1 MKKEHSSIKLSFV
14 LACYNVEKY
23 ISRTVESIFKDI
35 FFTAET
41 VEVIAINDGS
51 TDATLEK
58 LHQLEKK
65 YPISVIH
72 QENKGVGLTKNKGL
86 EEAKGEYVMILDA
99 DDWID
104 AEVVSKLLTFSL
116 KNDIDLMAFEMQY
129 VNEQNEFTH
138 LKNIF
143 PGPHEKI
150 VTGKQVLLNGYTPS
164 SVCLF
169 LMHHKFFNE
178 YGMRFYNGTQLDV
191 ELSTRLMLKA
201 EKVYFSNQVG
211 YYYFRNEGS
220 ITKATSIKK
229 LKCYLKDSI
238 RVATLGKENFSKT
251 NDSGLKKILIQN
263 NNSIVWNLIWRFVY
277 KSNELDSNFK
287 NNCIKDLKKAKLYPI
302 KGPLKTKFQKL
313 STLFFNLEFLLKIFF
328 RISSTSNNQNND

>member
-1 MKKEHSSIKLSFV
+1 MLKTLKLSFV
-14 LACYNVEKY
+14 LACYNAEKY
-23 ISRTVESIFKDI
+23 ISRTVESIFKDG

-58 LHQLEKK
+58 LYQLEKQ
-65 YPISVIH
+65 YPITIIH

-86 EEAKGEYVMILDA
+86 EVAKGEYVMILDA

-104 AEVVSKLLTFSL
+104 AEVVSELLTFSL

-143 PGPHEKI
+143 PGPHEE
-150 VTGKQVLLNGYTPS
+150 VLTGKQVLLNGYPPS

-169 LMHHKFFNE
+169 LMHQKFFNE
-178 YGMRFYNGTQLDV
+178 FGMRFYNGTQLDV
-191 ELSTRLMLKA
+191 ELSTRLMLNA
-201 EKVYFSNQVG
+201 QRVYFSNKIG
-211 YYYFRNEGS
+211 YYYYRNEGS

-229 LKCYLKDSI
+229 LKSYLNDSI
-238 RVATLGKENFSKT
+238 RVASLGKQNFKET
-251 NDSGLKKILIQN
+251 QNKDLKKILIQN
-263 NNSIVWNLIWRFVY
+263 NNSIVWNLIWRFVS
-277 KSNELDSNFK
+277 KPKELDKHFK
-287 NNCIKDLKKAKLYPI
+287 NNCLKVLREAGLYPI
-302 KGPLKTKFQKL
+302 KGPVKTKFQRL
-313 STLFFNLEFLLKIFF
+313 TRVIMNIEFLLKWIVKL
-328 RISSTSNNQNND
+328 